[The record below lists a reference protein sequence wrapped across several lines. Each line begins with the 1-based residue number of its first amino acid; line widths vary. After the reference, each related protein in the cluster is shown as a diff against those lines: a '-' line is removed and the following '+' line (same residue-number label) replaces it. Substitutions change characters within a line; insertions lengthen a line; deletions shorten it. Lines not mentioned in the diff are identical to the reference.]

1 MAGMIKNLFGQSVQD
16 LTKQRQLLNQQ
27 QTASFLK
34 NYGGDTK
41 QERQA
46 AAIGVPLGMLAGR
59 KIKEYFYGDPE
70 KEAIEEETAFV
81 QETAKK
87 YSGGIDSPEFLNDY
101 ANWHLEKGN
110 LNKAVG
116 ITNLYE
122 RKRGEILQA
131 QNEEIQADS
140 LATVVNNPLRSGAR
154 ASFIKAGGKIE
165 DLEKAL
171 AINDPGNDLLAFGN
185 KLFDKRTKKFIT
197 PEQAQAK
204 QDFKLK
210 EVNGTLMRV
219 NLTDGTA
226 VEIDLSP
233 ELKAKNTKARKAELE
248 AGFRGLLGK
257 MATLDKE
264 VFPNIDKALE
274 NIGAA
279 GVLYDPI
286 KFFKGDTEANRL
298 QNALKPLVS
307 EQAFGRLQK
316 MRNDSKT
323 GGALGQVSNI
333 ELGLLKSSLK
343 DLEGLA
349 SESPEALE
357 EGLNTVKESY
367 QRFKDALLG
376 RSPDLDWNLYKDF
389 TKKIDNKLYWVDKN
403 DPSQI
408 YELPNEVTFDAI
420 IVEPNKKTTTESE

>member
-1 MAGMIKNLFGQSVQD
+1 MAGMIRDLFGQSVQD

-27 QTASFLK
+27 QVSSFLK
-34 NYGGDTK
+34 NYGANTK

-110 LNKAVG
+110 LNKAVE

-122 RKRGEILQA
+122 QKQGEILQA

-140 LATVVNNPLRSGAR
+140 LATVVDNPLRSDAR
-154 ASFIKAGGKIE
+154 AAFMKAGGKIE
-165 DLEKAL
+165 DLEKAM

-185 KLFDKRTKKFIT
+185 NLIDKRTRKFIT
-197 PEQAQAK
+197 KKEADQK

-226 VEIDLSP
+226 VEVKLSE
-233 ELKAKNTKARKAELE
+233 ELQKKNKKLRDAELE
-248 AGFRGLLGK
+248 NSFMGLLGK
-257 MATLDKE
+257 MATFDKDI
-264 VFPNIDKALE
+264 FPNIDQALE
-274 NIGAA
+274 NVNAA
-279 GVLYDPI
+279 GILYDPI

-298 QNALKPLVS
+298 QNALKPLLAD
-307 EQAFGRLQK
+307 QAFSRLQK
-316 MRNDSKT
+316 MRDDSKT

-349 SESPEALE
+349 TESPEALKA
-357 EGLNTVKESY
+357 GLIVVKENY

-376 RSPDLDWNLYKDF
+376 RVPNLDWSLYKDF
-389 TKKIDNKLYWVDKN
+389 TKTIDGKTYWVDKN
-403 DPSQI
+403 DPSQV
-408 YELPNEVTFDAI
+408 YELPSITVNA
-420 IVEPNKKTTTESE
+420 PKSEE

>member
-27 QTASFLK
+27 QASSFLK
-34 NYGGDTK
+34 NYSDNTK

-122 RKRGEILQA
+122 QKRNEILQA

-140 LATVVNNPLRSGAR
+140 LATVLNNPLRGDAKR
-154 ASFIKAGGKIE
+154 RFLQAGGKIE
-165 DLEKAL
+165 DLEKAM
-171 AINDPGNDLLAFGN
+171 AMNDPGNDLLVFGN
-185 KLFDKRTKKFIT
+185 KVINKRTKKFIT
-197 PEQAQAK
+197 QKEADQK

-210 EVNGTLMRV
+210 EVDGTLMRI
-219 NLTDGTA
+219 NMTDGTA
-226 VEIDLSP
+226 VEIKLSE
-233 ELKAKNTKARKAELE
+233 ELQEKNKKAQIALAE
-248 AGFRGLLGK
+248 ADFKGLLGR
-257 MATLDKE
+257 MATFDE
-264 VFPNIDKALE
+264 DIFPNIDLALE

-279 GVLYDPI
+279 GLLYEPI

-298 QNALKPLVS
+298 QNALKPLLAD
-307 EQAFGRLQK
+307 QAFTRLQK
-316 MRNDSKT
+316 MRDDSKT

-349 SESPEALE
+349 TESPEALK
-357 EGLNTVKESY
+357 EGLITVRKNY

-376 RSPDLDWNLYKDF
+376 RVPNLDWSLYKDF
-389 TKKIDNKLYWVDKN
+389 IRKLDGKTYWVDKN
-403 DPSQI
+403 DPSLV
-408 YELPNEVTFDAI
+408 YELPSIPVTA
-420 IVEPNKKTTTESE
+420 PKSEE

>member
-1 MAGMIKNLFGQSVQD
+1 MAGMIKDLFGQSVQE

-27 QTASFLK
+27 QASSFLK
-34 NYGGDTK
+34 NYSDGTK

-81 QETAKK
+81 QETSKK

-110 LNKAVG
+110 LNKAVE

-122 RKRGEILQA
+122 KKQSEFLQA

-140 LATVVNNPLRSGAR
+140 LAILVNNPRRSGAR
-154 ASFIKAGGKIE
+154 ASFMKAGGNIE
-165 DLEKAL
+165 DLEKAI
-171 AINDPGNDLLAFGN
+171 AISDPGNDLLVFGN
-185 KLFDKRTKKFIT
+185 KIIDKRTRKFIT
-197 PEQAQAK
+197 QKDADQK

-210 EVNGTLMRV
+210 EINGTLMRI

-226 VEIDLSP
+226 VEVQLSD
-233 ELKAKNTKARKAELE
+233 ELKLKDKREQAALAEAELQ
-248 AGFRGLLGK
+248 GLFAK
-257 MATLDKE
+257 MASFDNDI
-264 VFPNIDKALE
+264 FPNIDKALE

-279 GVLYDPI
+279 GRLYEPI

-298 QNALKPLVS
+298 QNALKPLIAD
-307 EQAFGRLQK
+307 QAFSRLQK
-316 MRNDSKT
+316 MRDDSKT

-349 SESPEALE
+349 TESPEALE
-357 EGLNTVKESY
+357 EGLITVKKNY
-367 QRFKDALLG
+367 QRYKDALLG
-376 RSPDLDWNLYKDF
+376 RVPNLDWSLYKDF
-389 TKKIDNKLYWVDKN
+389 TKTIDGKTYWVDKN
-403 DPSQI
+403 DPNQV
-408 YELPNEVTFDAI
+408 YELPSIPVTAQ
-420 IVEPNKKTTTESE
+420 KSEE

>member
-1 MAGMIKNLFGQSVQD
+1 MAGMIRDLFGQSVQD

-34 NYGGDTK
+34 NYSDNTK

-87 YSGGIDSPEFLNDY
+87 YSGGIDSPEFLNDF

-110 LNKAVG
+110 LNKAVE

-122 RKRGEILQA
+122 QKQGEILQA

-140 LATVVNNPLRSGAR
+140 LATLVNNPLRSDAR
-154 ASFIKAGGKIE
+154 ATFMKAGGKIE
-165 DLEKAL
+165 DLEKAM

-185 KLFDKRTKKFIT
+185 NLIDKRTRKFIT
-197 PEQAQAK
+197 KKDADQK

-226 VEIDLSP
+226 VEVKLSE
-233 ELKAKNTKARKAELE
+233 ELQKKNKKLRDAELE
-248 AGFRGLLGK
+248 NSFMGLLGK
-257 MATLDKE
+257 MATFDKDI
-264 VFPNIDKALE
+264 FPNIDQALE
-274 NIGAA
+274 NVNAA
-279 GVLYDPI
+279 GILYDPI

-298 QNALKPLVS
+298 QNALKPLLADQS
-307 EQAFGRLQK
+307 FSRLQK
-316 MRNDSKT
+316 MRDDSKT

-349 SESPEALE
+349 TESPEALKA
-357 EGLNTVKESY
+357 GLIVVKENY

-376 RSPDLDWNLYKDF
+376 RVPNLDWSLYKDF
-389 TKKIDNKLYWVDKN
+389 TKTIDGKTYWVDKN
-403 DPSQI
+403 DPSQV
-408 YELPNEVTFDAI
+408 YELPSITVNA
-420 IVEPNKKTTTESE
+420 PKSEE

>member
-1 MAGMIKNLFGQSVQD
+1 MAGMIKDLFGQSVQE

-27 QTASFLK
+27 QASSFLK
-34 NYGGDTK
+34 NYSDGTK

-70 KEAIEEETAFV
+70 KEAVEEETAFV

-87 YSGGIDSPEFLNDY
+87 YSGGIDSLEFLNDY

-110 LNKAVG
+110 LNKAVEF
-116 ITNLYE
+116 TNLYE
-122 RKRGEILQA
+122 KKQGEILQA

-140 LATVVNNPLRSGAR
+140 LATVVDNPLRSDAR
-154 ASFIKAGGKIE
+154 ASFIKYGGKIE
-165 DLEKAL
+165 DLEKAI

-185 KLFDKRTKKFIT
+185 KLIDKRTRKFLT
-197 PEQAQAK
+197 PKQADEK

-210 EVNGTLMRV
+210 EVDGTLMRV
-219 NLTDGTA
+219 NITDGTA
-226 VEIDLSP
+226 VEIKLSD
-233 ELKAKNTKARKAELE
+233 ELQAKNKKAQAAELE
-248 AGFRGLLGK
+248 ASWKGLLGK
-257 MATLDKE
+257 MARFDE
-264 VFPNIDKALE
+264 DIFPNIDQALE
-274 NIGAA
+274 NVNAA
-279 GVLYDPI
+279 GILYDPI

-298 QNALKPLVS
+298 QNALKPLLAD
-307 EQAFGRLQK
+307 QAFTRLQK
-316 MRNDSKT
+316 MRDESKT

-349 SESPEALE
+349 TESPEALKA
-357 EGLNTVKESY
+357 GLIVVKKNY

-376 RSPDLDWNLYKDF
+376 RVPNLDWSLYKDF
-389 TKKIDNKLYWVDKN
+389 TKTIDGKTYWVDKN
-403 DPSQI
+403 DPSQV
-408 YELPNEVTFDAI
+408 YELPSITVTAT
-420 IVEPNKKTTTESE
+420 KSEE